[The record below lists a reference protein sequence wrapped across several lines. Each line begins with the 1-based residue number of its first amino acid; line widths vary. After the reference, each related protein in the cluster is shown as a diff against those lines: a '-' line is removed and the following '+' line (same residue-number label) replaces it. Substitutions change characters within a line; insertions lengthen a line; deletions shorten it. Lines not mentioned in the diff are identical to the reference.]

1 MNGAVTVAKMEP
13 RGRSVSPLRTRK
25 RSRTLGL
32 RKTTHGSRSGRSNGR
47 AECREKKIGIEPMEN
62 TFFLTFPLIGHCYI
76 RPEAT
81 LEKIRQGFSVGTG
94 ERVAAR
100 FQSTLGTRLQRH
112 GM

>member
-1 MNGAVTVAKMEP
+1 MEISERVSGSYNHPEGVA
-13 RGRSVSPLRTRK
+13 
-25 RSRTLGL
+25 
-32 RKTTHGSRSGRSNGR
+32 
-47 AECREKKIGIEPMEN
+47 AA
-62 TFFLTFPLIGHCYI
+62 LIGHCYI

-112 GM
+112 GMSQP